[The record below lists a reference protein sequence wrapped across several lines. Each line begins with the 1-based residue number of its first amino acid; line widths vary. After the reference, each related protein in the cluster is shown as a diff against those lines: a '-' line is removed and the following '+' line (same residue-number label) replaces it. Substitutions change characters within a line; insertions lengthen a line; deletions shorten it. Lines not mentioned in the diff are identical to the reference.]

1 VFLDTTNIYA
11 EVDLA
16 MKAKVLGE
24 CSIPGDSRRHWR
36 KEPGLMAFLRSL

>member
-1 VFLDTTNIYA
+1 LDTTNIYA

-16 MKAKVLGE
+16 MKAKALGE